1 MKSTRRLAAFFA
13 LCLFVQ
19 MAGAPWA
26 RAEDTSLG
34 ADVSA
39 GVISVLAT
47 VITLP
52 LKLVTC
58 AATVAL
64 GGTAYGLTMG
74 TSEIIREEL
83 VAGTNQ
89 TCGGRF
95 YVSPQQVKRLA
106 KESEKES
113 DKEK

>member
-1 MKSTRRLAAFFA
+1 MKPIRQLTALLA
-13 LCLFVQ
+13 LCLLVQ
-19 MAGAPWA
+19 MTAASWV
-26 RAEDTSLG
+26 RAEETSLG

-39 GVISVLAT
+39 GAVSVIAT

-52 LKLVTC
+52 LKLITC

-95 YVSPQQVKRLA
+95 YVSPQQVKQLVREPELRR
-106 KESEKES
+106 
-113 DKEK
+113 

>member
-1 MKSTRRLAAFFA
+1 MKPKSILTAFLL
-13 LCLFVQ
+13 LCLLVQ
-19 MAGAPWA
+19 VGMASWA
-26 RAEDTSLG
+26 RAEGSSLG

-39 GVISVLAT
+39 GAVSAIAT

-52 LKLVTC
+52 LKLITC

-83 VAGTNQ
+83 AAGTNQ
-89 TCGGRF
+89 TCGGRY
-95 YVSPQQVKRLA
+95 YVSPQQIKQLVREPELRR
-106 KESEKES
+106 
-113 DKEK
+113 

>member
-1 MKSTRRLAAFFA
+1 MKLIRRLTALLA
-13 LCLFVQ
+13 LCLLVQ
-19 MAGAPWA
+19 MTVASWA
-26 RAEDTSLG
+26 RAEETSLG

-39 GVISVLAT
+39 GAVSVIAT

-52 LKLVTC
+52 LKLITC

-74 TSEIIREEL
+74 TSEIVREEL

-95 YVSPQQVKRLA
+95 YVSPRQVKQLVREPELRR
-106 KESEKES
+106 
-113 DKEK
+113 

>member
-1 MKSTRRLAAFFA
+1 MRPSRRLTTLLAFCLAMQVTVAA
-13 LCLFVQ
+13 Q
-19 MAGAPWA
+19 A
-26 RAEDTSLG
+26 RAEDSTLG
-34 ADVSA
+34 ANVSA
-39 GVISVLAT
+39 GAVSLIAT

-52 LKLVTC
+52 LKLTTC
-58 AATVAL
+58 AVTVAL

-95 YVSPQQVKRLA
+95 YVSPQQVKQLVR
-106 KESEKES
+106 ES
-113 DKEK
+113 DARK

>member
-1 MKSTRRLAAFFA
+1 MKLIRRLTALLA
-13 LCLFVQ
+13 LCLLVQ
-19 MAGAPWA
+19 MAVASWA
-26 RAEDTSLG
+26 RAEETSLG

-39 GVISVLAT
+39 GAVSVIAT

-52 LKLVTC
+52 LKLITC

-83 VAGTNQ
+83 VAGINQ
-89 TCGGRF
+89 TCGGKF
-95 YVSPQQVKRLA
+95 YVTPQQVKRLA
-106 KESEKES
+106 REPELRR
-113 DKEK
+113 

>member
-1 MKSTRRLAAFFA
+1 MKLIKRLTAILA
-13 LCLFVQ
+13 LCLLVL
-19 MAGAPWA
+19 MTVVSWA
-26 RAEDTSLG
+26 RAEGSSLG

-39 GVISVLAT
+39 GAVSAIAT

-52 LKLVTC
+52 LKLITC

-83 VAGTNQ
+83 AAGTNQ
-89 TCGGRF
+89 TCGGRY
-95 YVSPQQVKRLA
+95 YVSPQQVKQLVREPELRR
-106 KESEKES
+106 
-113 DKEK
+113 

>member
-1 MKSTRRLAAFFA
+1 MKPKNRLTAF
-13 LCLFVQ
+13 LLPCLLVQ
-19 MAGAPWA
+19 VGMASWA
-26 RAEDTSLG
+26 RAEDSSLG

-39 GVISVLAT
+39 GAVSVIAT

-52 LKLVTC
+52 LKLITC

-89 TCGGRF
+89 TCGGRY
-95 YVSPQQVKRLA
+95 YVSPQQVKQLVREPELRR
-106 KESEKES
+106 
-113 DKEK
+113 

>member
-1 MKSTRRLAAFFA
+1 MKPVRRLTAFFA

-19 MAGAPWA
+19 MAGATWA
-26 RAEDTSLG
+26 SAEESTVG

-39 GVISVLAT
+39 GIISAIAT

-52 LKLVTC
+52 VKLVTC

-64 GGTAYGLTMG
+64 GGTTYGLTMG

-83 VAGTNQ
+83 TAGTNQ
-89 TCGGRF
+89 TCGGRY
-95 YVSPQQVKRLA
+95 YVSPQQVKRLTR
-106 KESEKES
+106 ESELER
-113 DKEK
+113 

>member
-1 MKSTRRLAAFFA
+1 MKSFRRLTAALV
-13 LCLFVQ
+13 LCLLAQ
-19 MAGAPWA
+19 MAVASWAGA
-26 RAEDTSLG
+26 EETTVG

-39 GVISVLAT
+39 GAVSVIAT

-58 AATVAL
+58 VATVAL
-64 GGTAYGLTMG
+64 GGTVYGLTMG
-74 TSEIIREEL
+74 TSEIVREEL

-95 YVSPQQVKRLA
+95 YVSPQQVKQLVQ
-106 KESEKES
+106 ESEELRR
-113 DKEK
+113 

>member
-1 MKSTRRLAAFFA
+1 MTSFRRLAVALV
-13 LCLFVQ
+13 LCLLAQ
-19 MAGAPWA
+19 MAVASRAGA
-26 RAEDTSLG
+26 EETTVG

-39 GVISVLAT
+39 GAVSVIAT

-64 GGTAYGLTMG
+64 GGAVYGLTMG
-74 TSEIIREEL
+74 TSEIVREEL

-95 YVSPQQVKRLA
+95 YVSPQQVKQLV
-106 KESEKES
+106 KESEQQK
-113 DKEK
+113 

>member
-1 MKSTRRLAAFFA
+1 MKSIRRLTACLA
-13 LCLFVQ
+13 LCLAVQ
-19 MAGAPWA
+19 TAVASWA
-26 RAEDTSLG
+26 RAEDSTLG
-34 ADVSA
+34 ADLSA
-39 GVISVLAT
+39 GAVSVIAT
-47 VITLP
+47 VLTLP

-64 GGTAYGLTMG
+64 GGTAYGLSMG

-95 YVSPQQVKRLA
+95 YVSPQQVKQLA
-106 KESEKES
+106 NETEPGR
-113 DKEK
+113 

>member
-1 MKSTRRLAAFFA
+1 MKLIRRLTAILA
-13 LCLFVQ
+13 LCLLVQ
-19 MAGAPWA
+19 MTVVSWAGA
-26 RAEDTSLG
+26 EETSLG

-39 GVISVLAT
+39 GVVSVIAT
-47 VITLP
+47 AITLP
-52 LKLVTC
+52 LKLITC

-95 YVSPQQVKRLA
+95 YVSPQQVKQLVREPELQR
-106 KESEKES
+106 
-113 DKEK
+113 

>member
-1 MKSTRRLAAFFA
+1 
-13 LCLFVQ
+13 
-19 MAGAPWA
+19 MAVASPA
-26 RAEDTSLG
+26 RAEDSSLG

-39 GVISVLAT
+39 GAVSVIAT

-52 LKLVTC
+52 FKFITC

-89 TCGGRF
+89 TCGGRY
-95 YVSPQQVKRLA
+95 YVSPQQVKQLMR
-106 KESEKES
+106 EPEQRR
-113 DKEK
+113 